1 MIEVGGVSHTVEAW
15 EQAYLRFET
24 PEEEIRKFTRR
35 FARLGQASWPRD
47 ARVLSLF
54 CGRGNEMAAL
64 ERLGFTSLRGVDLS
78 ERLVRLYSGPGRC
91 FVGDCLSLPVRS
103 GSQDIAVVQG
113 GLHHLPDLEAH
124 LPLAVAEVHRVLKPG
139 GRFVVVEPW
148 QTPFLRFVDWVGH
161 GPLRNAWGKLD
172 ALTTMNDY
180 EGATYRRWLASPD
193 VVLSALARRF
203 ATERCHQQWGK
214 LLFVGR
220 RESGAA

>member
-35 FARLGQASWPRD
+35 FAVLGAADWRRD

-54 CGRGNEMAAL
+54 CGRGNEMVAL
-64 ERLGFTSLRGVDLS
+64 ERLGFTALHGVDLS
-78 ERLVRLYSGPGRC
+78 ERLVRLYRGAGHR
-91 FVGDCLSLPVRS
+91 FVGDCLSLPVRTA
-103 GSQDIAVVQG
+103 SQDIAVVQG

-124 LPLAVAEVHRVLKPG
+124 LPAAVAEAHRVLKPG
-139 GRFVVVEPW
+139 GRFMVVEPW
-148 QTPFLRFVDWVGH
+148 QTPFLRFVDWAGH
-161 GPLRNAWGKLD
+161 GPLRRAWDKLD

-193 VVLSALARRF
+193 FVLSALARRF
-203 ATERCHQQWGK
+203 TPERSHQRWGK

-220 RESGAA
+220 KRD